1 MRPQIGLDLLFRD
14 NFAISFRFPWPIDIE
29 ELLKQTPL
37 SPPPP
42 DPAQPMRTIFLLGVT
57 ALILLALPS
66 LVVFGADLAGYGS
79 EINKSLEDN
88 FGVSHRIALGLP
100 AAIALF
106 CIPPLIILLY
116 FLRLKRKPI
125 PVASTFLWKKS
136 VEDLHVNRLMQWMRR
151 NVLLLLQLLA
161 VLTFLYAALGPRT
174 HGAVTGGRHYILM
187 IDNSA
192 SMNATDVKPT
202 RLDWA
207 KEEAIRVI
215 DAATDADPGMV
226 IVFNSTAEIRQ
237 SYTTNREELKA
248 AVRGIQPT
256 QFPTRIDEALSL
268 AASLSNPN
276 RSTQNEAAAPAN
288 PEPGKERTYFSAD
301 GIQAEVHLLSDG
313 RFPAVSDFALANL
326 SIRYPEMP
334 SSAVA
339 MTSDN
344 IAVVGFEV
352 ERDPDDARKVMARA
366 SVFNYRDRAQEVKL
380 VLEVL
385 EKNEKVVGTY
395 GKTLT
400 IPGKLPRQP
409 DPEDLPA
416 DKRPP
421 DPKPG
426 EGRAEFLIPDV
437 GENSDVVM
445 KLRID
450 QGAAPDSFKLDDET
464 WAVLGVSRKAK
475 VMIVTP
481 GNKVLRNYFETESAK
496 KLAEF
501 TYLKPADLA
510 DAKDYL
516 VPARDGKYDLVI
528 FDRCG
533 PPGTDEMPTAN
544 TLFLGYPVPPYSNK
558 PGDALA
564 VTEVKNPS
572 VRGTQGRHPLLKNLR
587 GLDEVRIADCFR
599 FPKPPDGATRPIRLI
614 EGDRELELL
623 VAIRRGAFTDLVLTF
638 PLVSENADGPDQVW
652 HSDWPTF
659 PSFVLFLRNVLM
671 QLGNVRGAET
681 EESLRPGALQVL
693 RLGTAKEVFVAK
705 PGEKTGVKFERGNRP
720 DVAFSGTD
728 TLGVYTAEWGD
739 QSRRFAVNLFDA
751 EESNLAPQ
759 RQFKI
764 GDTTISAG
772 DVRKQPLE
780 LWKYAIA
787 FGLAVVLLEWW
798 IYNRRVQI

>member
-1 MRPQIGLDLLFRD
+1 
-14 NFAISFRFPWPIDIE
+14 
-29 ELLKQTPL
+29 
-37 SPPPP
+37 
-42 DPAQPMRTIFLLGVT
+42 MRTLFLLAVA

-66 LVVFGADLAGYGS
+66 LVVFGADLAGYDT

-125 PVASTFLWKKS
+125 AVPSTFLWKKS

-151 NVLLLLQLLA
+151 NVLLLLQLLT

-207 KEEAIRVI
+207 KDEAIRVI
-215 DAATDADPGMV
+215 DASTDADPGMV

-248 AVRGIQPT
+248 AIRAIQPT
-256 QFPTRIDEALSL
+256 QFPTRIDEALAL

-301 GIQAEVHLLSDG
+301 GIQAEIHLLSDG

-334 SSAVA
+334 TTAVA

-344 IAVVGFEV
+344 LAIVGFEV
-352 ERDPDDARKVMARA
+352 ERDPDDPRKVFARA
-366 SVFNYRDRAQEVKL
+366 TVLNYRDRVQEVKL
-380 VLEVL
+380 QLEVL
-385 EKNEKVVGTY
+385 ERNEKVVGTY
-395 GKTLT
+395 GQRLT
-400 IPGKLPRQP
+400 LPRKDSRAP
-409 DPEDLPA
+409 DPEELPA
-416 DKRPP
+416 DKRAP

-426 EGRAEFLIPDV
+426 EGRFEFLIPDI
-437 GENSDVVM
+437 GENTDVVM

-450 QGAAPDSFKLDDET
+450 HGGAPDSLSLDDEA

-475 VMIVTP
+475 VLVVTP
-481 GNKVLRNYFETESAK
+481 GNKVLRNYFETASARK
-496 KLAEF
+496 IAEF
-501 TYLKPADLA
+501 SYLKPADLA

-516 VPARDGKYDLVI
+516 APARDGKYDLVI

-533 PPGTDEMPTAN
+533 PPNAEEMPSAN
-544 TLFLGYPVPPYSNK
+544 TLFFGYPIPPYSNK
-558 PGDALA
+558 PGDPFA
-564 VTEVKNPS
+564 VTAVQNPS
-572 VRGTQGRHPLLKNLR
+572 IRGTQGRHPLLKNLR

-599 FPKPPDGATRPIRLI
+599 FPKPPDGAARPTRLI

-671 QLGNVRGAET
+671 QLGNVRDASS
-681 EESLRPGALQVL
+681 EESLRPGTVQVL
-693 RLGTAKEVFVAK
+693 RLGTAKEVFVRK
-705 PGEKTGVKFERGNRP
+705 PSQDLAVKFDRGTRP

-728 TLGVYTAEWGD
+728 TLGVYSAEWGD

-751 EESNLAPQ
+751 DESNLAPQ

-764 GDTTISAG
+764 GDTTITAG
-772 DVRKQPLE
+772 EARKQPLE
-780 LWKYAIA
+780 LWKYAIG
-787 FGLAVVLLEWW
+787 FGLLVVMLEWW

>member
-1 MRPQIGLDLLFRD
+1 
-14 NFAISFRFPWPIDIE
+14 
-29 ELLKQTPL
+29 
-37 SPPPP
+37 
-42 DPAQPMRTIFLLGVT
+42 MRTLFLLGVV

-66 LVVFGADLAGYGS
+66 LVVFGADLAGYDT
-79 EINKSLEDN
+79 EINAWLEKG
-88 FGVSHRIALGLP
+88 FGVSHRVALGLP

-136 VEDLHVNRLMQWMRR
+136 VEDLHVNRLMQWLRR
-151 NVLLLLQLLA
+151 NVLLLLQLLT
-161 VLTFLYAALGPRT
+161 VLAFLYAALGPRT
-174 HGAVTGGRHYILM
+174 HGAVTGGQHYILM
-187 IDNSA
+187 VDNSA

-207 KEEAIRVI
+207 KDEAIRVI
-215 DAATDADPGMV
+215 DASTDADPGMV

-248 AVRGIQPT
+248 AIRAIQPT
-256 QFPTRIDEALSL
+256 QFPTRIDEALAL

-301 GIQAEVHLLSDG
+301 GIQAEVYLLSDG
-313 RFPAVSDFALANL
+313 RFPSVSDFALANL

-334 SSAVA
+334 TTAVA

-344 IAVVGFEV
+344 LAIVGFEV
-352 ERDPDDARKVMARA
+352 ERDPDDARKVTARA
-366 SVFNYRDRAQEVKL
+366 TVYNYRDRTQDVKL
-380 VLEVL
+380 VLDVL
-385 EKNEKVVGTY
+385 ERNEKVVGTY
-395 GKTLT
+395 GKTIT
-400 IPGKLPRQP
+400 VAGKVPRQA

-416 DKRPP
+416 DKRSP

-426 EGRAEFLIPDV
+426 EGRAEFAIPDV

-445 KLRID
+445 RLSID
-450 QGAAPDSFKLDDET
+450 HGNSPDSLRLDDQA
-464 WAVLGVSRKAK
+464 WAILGVSRKAK
-475 VMIVTP
+475 VLVVTP
-481 GNKVLRNYFETESAK
+481 GNKYLRIYYESDAAK
-496 KLAEF
+496 KIAEF
-501 TYLKPADLA
+501 TILKPYDIGEP
-510 DAKDYL
+510 KDYL
-516 VPARDGKYDLVI
+516 TPARDGKYDLVI

-533 PPGTDEMPTAN
+533 PPGVEEMPNAN
-544 TLFLGYPVPPYSNK
+544 TWFIGYPAPPYSVK
-558 PGDALA
+558 PGDPNA
-564 VTEVKNPS
+564 VIPVDGPV
-572 VRGTQGRHPLLKNLR
+572 VRGTLSRHPLLKTLR
-587 GLDEVRIADCFR
+587 GLDEIRITDCFR
-599 FPKPPDGATRPIRLI
+599 FPKPPEGSPRPTRLI
-614 EGDRELELL
+614 EGERELELL
-623 VAIRRGAFTDLVLTF
+623 VAIRRGAFTDLVQTF
-638 PLVSENADGPDQVW
+638 PLVTENADGPDQVR
-652 HSDWPTF
+652 HTDWQLLPN
-659 PSFVLFLRNVLM
+659 FVLFLRNVIL
-671 QLGNVRGAET
+671 QLGNVRGAES
-681 EESLRPGALQVL
+681 EESLRPGAVQTL
-693 RLGTAKEVFVAK
+693 RLGTAKEVFVRK
-705 PGEKTGVKFERGNRP
+705 PGQDIGAKFERGNRP

-772 DVRKQPLE
+772 EARKQPLE
-780 LWKYAIA
+780 LWKYAIV
-787 FGLAVVLLEWW
+787 FGLAIVLLEWW

>member
-1 MRPQIGLDLLFRD
+1 
-14 NFAISFRFPWPIDIE
+14 
-29 ELLKQTPL
+29 
-37 SPPPP
+37 
-42 DPAQPMRTIFLLGVT
+42 MRTLFLVAVAG
-57 ALILLALPS
+57 LILLALPS
-66 LVVFGADLAGYGS
+66 LVVFGADLAGYGT
-79 EINKSLEDN
+79 EINAELEKRFD
-88 FGVSHRIALGLP
+88 VSHRIALALP

-125 PVASTFLWKKS
+125 AVASTFLWKKS
-136 VEDLHVNRLMQWMRR
+136 IEDLHVNRLMQWMRR
-151 NVLLLLQLLA
+151 NVLLLLQLLT

-174 HGAVTGGRHYILM
+174 HGAVSGGRHYILM

-215 DAATDADPGMV
+215 DASTDADPGMV

-248 AVRGIQPT
+248 AVKGIQPT
-256 QFPTRIDEALSL
+256 QFPTRIDEALAL

-276 RSTQNEAAAPAN
+276 RSTENESAAPAN

-301 GIQAEVHLLSDG
+301 GIQAEVYLLSDG
-313 RFPAVSDFALANL
+313 RFPTVSDFALANL

-334 SSAVA
+334 SGAVA
-339 MTSDN
+339 ATSDN
-344 IAVVGFEV
+344 LAIVGFEV
-352 ERDPDDARKVMARA
+352 ERDGDDARKVYARA
-366 SVFNYRDRAQEVKL
+366 NVLNFRDKTQEVKL
-380 VLEVL
+380 VLDVL
-385 EKNEKVVGTY
+385 ERNEKVVGTY
-395 GKTLT
+395 GQRLTL
-400 IPGKLPRQP
+400 PRKDPRQP

-426 EGRAEFLIPDV
+426 EGRFEFLIPDI

-445 KLRID
+445 RLSID
-450 QGAAPDSFKLDDET
+450 HGGAADSLRLDDT
-464 WAVLGVSRKAK
+464 AWAVLGVSRKAK
-475 VMIVTP
+475 VLVVTP
-481 GNKVLRNYFETESAK
+481 GNKVLRNYFETDSAK

-501 TYLKPADLA
+501 AYIKPAELTDPKEYLA
-510 DAKDYL
+510 
-516 VPARDGKYDLVI
+516 PTRDGKYDLVI

-533 PPGTDEMPTAN
+533 PANADEMPNAN
-544 TLFLGYPVPPYSNK
+544 TLFIGYPPPPYSNS
-558 PGDALA
+558 PGNPLA
-564 VTEVKNPS
+564 VTAVQNPS

-587 GLDEVRIADCFR
+587 GLDEIRIADCFR
-599 FPKPPDGATRPIRLI
+599 FPKPPEGATRPSRLI

-623 VAIRRGAFTDLVLTF
+623 VAIRRQAFTDLVLTF

-659 PSFVLFLRNVLM
+659 PSFVLFFRNVLL
-671 QLGNVRGAET
+671 QLGNVRGAES
-681 EESLRPGALQVL
+681 EESLRPGSLQLL
-693 RLGTAKEVFVAK
+693 RLGTAKEVFVKK
-705 PGEKTGVKFERGNRP
+705 PGQDLGAKFERGNRP

-728 TLGVYTAEWGD
+728 TLGVYQAEWGD

-764 GDTTISAG
+764 GDTTINVGEA
-772 DVRKQPLE
+772 RKQPLE
-780 LWKYAIA
+780 LWKYAIG
-787 FGLAVVLLEWW
+787 FGLLIVLLEWW

>member
-1 MRPQIGLDLLFRD
+1 
-14 NFAISFRFPWPIDIE
+14 
-29 ELLKQTPL
+29 
-37 SPPPP
+37 
-42 DPAQPMRTIFLLGVT
+42 MRTLFLIGVA
-57 ALILLALPS
+57 ALIVLALPS
-66 LVVFGADLAGYGS
+66 LVVFGADLAGYGAD
-79 EINKSLEDN
+79 INTWLEAHLS
-88 FGVSHRIALGLP
+88 VSHRIALGIP

-106 CIPPLIILLY
+106 CVPPLIILLY
-116 FLRLKRKPI
+116 FLRLKRKPMAV
-125 PVASTFLWKKS
+125 PSTFLWKKS
-136 VEDLHVNRLMQWMRR
+136 VEDLHVNRLMQWLRR
-151 NVLLLLQLLA
+151 NVLLLLQLLT

-202 RLDWA
+202 RLEWA
-207 KEEAIRVI
+207 KAEALRVI
-215 DAATDADPGMV
+215 DASTDADPGMV

-237 SYTTNREELKA
+237 SYTTNREELRA
-248 AVRGIQPT
+248 AVRGIGPT
-256 QFPTRIDEALSL
+256 QFPTRIDEGLAL

-276 RSTQNEAAAPAN
+276 RSTENEAAAPAN

-301 GIQAEVHLLSDG
+301 GIQAEVYLLSDG

-334 SSAVA
+334 TTAVA

-344 IAVVGFEV
+344 LAIVGFEV
-352 ERDPDDARKVMARA
+352 ERDPDDARKVYARGQ
-366 SVFNYRDRAQEVKL
+366 VLNYRDRTQEVKL
-380 VLEVL
+380 KLDVLER
-385 EKNEKVVGTY
+385 NEKVVGTY
-395 GKTLT
+395 GKTVM
-400 IPGKLPRQP
+400 LPRKDPRP
-409 DPEDLPA
+409 DDLEELPA

-426 EGRAEFLIPDV
+426 EARVEFLIPDI

-445 KLRID
+445 RLSID
-450 QGAAPDSFKLDDET
+450 QGNSFDSLRLDDEA

-475 VMIVTP
+475 VLIVTP
-481 GNKVLRNYFETESAK
+481 GNKILRNYFDTDSAK

-501 TYLKPADLA
+501 TILKPADMA
-510 DAKDYL
+510 DPKDYAIP
-516 VPARDGKYDLVI
+516 VRDGKYDLVI

-533 PPGTDEMPTAN
+533 PAGADEMPNAN
-544 TLFLGYPVPPYSNK
+544 TFFLGYPVPPYSNK
-558 PGDALA
+558 PGDPNA
-564 VTEVKNPS
+564 VTAVQNPS

-587 GLDEVRIADCFR
+587 GLDEMRIADCFR
-599 FPKPPDGATRPIRLI
+599 MPKPPDGAARPMRLI

-659 PSFVLFLRNVLM
+659 PSFVLFFRNVLL
-671 QLGNVRGAET
+671 QLGNVRDASAE
-681 EESLRPGALQVL
+681 ENLKPGALQIL
-693 RLGTAKEVFVAK
+693 RLGTAKEVFVRK
-705 PGEKTGVKFERGNRP
+705 PGQDAGAKFERGNRP

-751 EESNLAPQ
+751 DESNLAPQ

-764 GDTTISAG
+764 GDTTITAG
-772 DVRKQPLE
+772 EARKQPLE

-787 FGLAVVLLEWW
+787 FGLAVVMLEWW

>member
-1 MRPQIGLDLLFRD
+1 
-14 NFAISFRFPWPIDIE
+14 
-29 ELLKQTPL
+29 
-37 SPPPP
+37 
-42 DPAQPMRTIFLLGVT
+42 MRTLFLVGVA

-66 LVVFGADLAGYGS
+66 LIVFGADLAGYGTD
-79 EINKSLEDN
+79 INTWLESHL
-88 FGVSHRIALGLP
+88 GVSHRIALALP
-100 AAIALF
+100 AAIAIF
-106 CIPPLIILLY
+106 CVPPLIILLY
-116 FLRLKRKPI
+116 FLRLKRKPMAV
-125 PVASTFLWKKS
+125 PSTFLWKKS
-136 VEDLHVNRLMQWMRR
+136 VEDLHVNRLMQWLRR
-151 NVLLLLQLLA
+151 NVLLLLQLLT

-174 HGAVTGGRHYILM
+174 HGAVSGGRHYILM

-202 RLDWA
+202 RLEWA
-207 KEEAIRVI
+207 KAEALRVI
-215 DAATDADPGMV
+215 DSSTDSDPGMV

-237 SYTTNREELKA
+237 SYSTNREELRA
-248 AVRGIQPT
+248 AVRGIRPT
-256 QFPTRIDEALSL
+256 QFPTRIDEGLAL

-276 RSTQNEAAAPAN
+276 RSTENESAAPAN

-301 GIQAEVHLLSDG
+301 GIQAEVYLLSDG

-334 SSAVA
+334 TTAVA

-344 IAVVGFEV
+344 LAIVGFEV
-352 ERDPDDARKVMARA
+352 ERDPDDARKVYARGQ
-366 SVFNYRDRAQEVKL
+366 VLNYRDRAQEVKL
-380 VLEVL
+380 KLDVLER
-385 EKNEKVVGTY
+385 NEKVVGTY

-400 IPGKLPRQP
+400 LPRKDPRP
-409 DPEDLPA
+409 DDLEELPA

-426 EGRAEFLIPDV
+426 EARVEFLIPDI
-437 GENSDVVM
+437 GENSDVVIR
-445 KLRID
+445 LSID
-450 QGAAPDSFKLDDET
+450 QGSAADSLRLDDEA

-475 VMIVTP
+475 VLIVTP
-481 GNKVLRNYFETESAK
+481 GNKILRNYFDTDSAK

-501 TYLKPADLA
+501 TILKPADMA
-510 DAKDYL
+510 DPKDYAIP
-516 VPARDGKYDLVI
+516 VRDGKYDLVI

-533 PPGTDEMPTAN
+533 PANAEEMPNAN
-544 TLFLGYPVPPYSNK
+544 TFFVGYPAPPYSNK
-558 PGDALA
+558 PGDPNA
-564 VTEVKNPS
+564 VTVVQNPS

-587 GLDEVRIADCFR
+587 GLDEMRIADCFR
-599 FPKPPDGATRPIRLI
+599 FPKTPEGAARPTRLI

-659 PSFVLFLRNVLM
+659 PSFVLFFRNVLL
-671 QLGNVRGAET
+671 QLGNVRDASAE
-681 EESLRPGALQVL
+681 ENLRPGALQVL
-693 RLGTAKEVFVAK
+693 RLGTAKEVYVRK
-705 PGEKTGVKFERGNRP
+705 PGQDVGAKFERGNRP
-720 DVAFSGTD
+720 DVAFGGTD
-728 TLGVYTAEWGD
+728 ALGVYTAEWSD

-772 DVRKQPLE
+772 EARKQPVE
-780 LWKYAIA
+780 LWKYAIG
-787 FGLAVVLLEWW
+787 FGLAVVMLEWW